1 MPKRLPSSC
10 EPSSCPPAGDRPR
23 PRPFARALITL
34 LRTYRLVLA
43 PALPATCRFAPS
55 CSAFAIGAI
64 EEHGAVLGTWLAA
77 RRVAR
82 VPPDAARRDD
92 PVAARPPRAADQPRH
107 LTASPIVPP

>member
-77 RRVAR
+77 RRVSRYHPWDDGAVESVPAR
-82 VPPDAARRDD
+82 ITLIVDQRR
-92 PVAARPPRAADQPRH
+92 H
-107 LTASPIVPP
+107 

>member
-1 MPKRLPSSC
+1 SPMPKRLTSSC
-10 EPSSCPPAGDRPR
+10 EPSSCPAAGDGPR

-64 EEHGAVLGTWLAA
+64 EEHGAVCGSWLAA
-77 RRVAR
+77 WLVAR
-82 VPPDAARRDD
+82 CHPWHDGGYDPGPARG
-92 PVAARPPRAADQPRH
+92 
-107 LTASPIVPP
+107 T

>member
-23 PRPFARALITL
+23 PRPIARALITL

-43 PALPATCRFAPS
+43 PGLPATCRFAPS

-64 EEHGAVLGTWLAA
+64 EEHGAVRGTWLAA

-82 VPPDAARRDD
+82 CHPWHDGGYDPVPARR
-92 PVAARPPRAADQPRH
+92 
-107 LTASPIVPP
+107 T